1 MCPAGLF
8 SFYRHPTEPV
18 SFGCQVP
25 SSKFV
30 CISPSVPYHCHQD
43 MGMTSRPREP
53 SSSTPK
59 YTYTLT
65 PSFTHTHSHTF
76 SLLTHTQSRLTHT
89 HSHMP
94 AHMLIHFDQ
103 ALSSALIEPGL
114 CFSHLHLMLYVI
126 IMCMYVSVFL

>member
-30 CISPSVPYHCHQD
+30 CISPSVPYHCHQY

-53 SSSTPK
+53 SEHQQDSIALRLQENPSS
-59 YTYTLT
+59 
-65 PSFTHTHSHTF
+65 
-76 SLLTHTQSRLTHT
+76 
-89 HSHMP
+89 
-94 AHMLIHFDQ
+94 
-103 ALSSALIEPGL
+103 
-114 CFSHLHLMLYVI
+114 
-126 IMCMYVSVFL
+126 